1 MAYEKKNIRAV
12 IEDINSR
19 KIYLPAIQR
28 KYVWDDDQITRLM
41 DSIMLGYPVGT
52 FLFWRVRK
60 SIVNNKEYS
69 MYESIKDFHERD
81 MYKNPAAPQPFPVG
95 NDEESIWAVLDGQQR
110 LTSLYIALQGSMG
123 RKMPMKRWKNDD
135 AFPKKELYFNLH
147 SKKTVDEDLSYE
159 FIFLTAI
166 EAQNPKDDKLW
177 YLVKNILKYTQSELV
192 KEVIIKNGWV
202 DDDLAMDNI
211 SLLHSK
217 LTGDEIINYFE
228 VSADSIDSVLDIFVR
243 VNSGG
248 TVLSKSDLLFST
260 IVSHWDKARD
270 EIDKL
275 LAEINKIG
283 EGYKFTNDFVMRACL
298 YLLDMSV
305 TLKVETFKKDSVLKI
320 KDNWVAIRTAVKDTV
335 DLLNGFGFN
344 SENIISYVAVT
355 PIVYYRFKGGAFDA
369 DSKSELRKYIVMA
382 QVKQIFGAAT
392 NSALTNI
399 REALKIS
406 PYISFKMDYLS
417 NVRFTG
423 DRSLRYTS
431 DEIDVLFDTYGI
443 GAYTFM
449 LLSLL
454 YPNLKY
460 SQKGFHQDHMHP
472 HSGFEGKKLN
482 DIVLPDNTVIDD
494 EKKEEWRRRR
504 NTLANLQLLEG
515 RENESKNA
523 IPLEDW
529 LKVPENSDN
538 VKYLPTDVA
547 YDLAHFEEFMEKRQK
562 LMSDALKAILL

>member
-1 MAYEKKNIRAV
+1 MAYEKKNIGAV

-41 DSIMLGYPVGT
+41 DSILLGYPIGT
-52 FLFWRVRK
+52 FLFWKVRK
-60 SIVNNKEYS
+60 SVVNKKEYS
-69 MYESIKDFHERD
+69 MYEFIKDFHERD
-81 MYKNPAAPQPFPVG
+81 MYKNPSAPQPFPVG
-95 NDEESIWAVLDGQQR
+95 NDDESIWAVLDGQQR
-110 LTSLYIALQGSMG
+110 LTSLYIALQGGMS
-123 RKMPMKRWKNDD
+123 RKLPMKRWKNDD

-147 SKKTVDEDLSYE
+147 SKKTDDEDLSYE
-159 FIFLTAI
+159 FTFLTSD
-166 EAQNPKDDKLW
+166 ESQNPKEGKLW
-177 YLVKNILKYTQSELV
+177 YLVKNILKYSQPELV

-202 DDDLAMDNI
+202 HDDLAMDNI

-217 LTGDEIINYFE
+217 LTNDEIINYFE

-283 EGYKFTNDFVMRACL
+283 EGYKFTNDFIMRTCL
-298 YLLDMSV
+298 YLLDMSI

-320 KDNWVAIRTAVKDTV
+320 KDNWAAISAAVKDTV
-335 DLLNGFGFN
+335 QLLNEFGFN

-369 DSKSELRKYIVMA
+369 CSKSELRKYIVMA
-382 QVKQIFGAAT
+382 QVKQVFGAAT
-392 NSALTNI
+392 NSALTSI

-406 PYISFKMDYLS
+406 PSHSFKMSYLT

-431 DEIDVLFDTYGI
+431 DEIDSLFDTYEI

-472 HSGFEGKKLN
+472 HSGFEGKKFN
-482 DIVLPDNTVIDD
+482 DTVLPDNTVIDD
-494 EKKEEWRRRR
+494 DRKEEWRRRR

-523 IPLEDW
+523 MPLKDW
-529 LKVPENSDN
+529 LKVPENNDN
-538 VKYLPTDVA
+538 VKYLPTDVS
-547 YDLAHFEEFMEKRQK
+547 YDFAHFEEFMEKRQK